1 MTMQQLIVDRFEGIY
16 VICEDQ
22 EKKLFAIEKN
32 EAPVNVKEGDVLV
45 ISNDGTLQI
54 DAEETARRRAAAI
67 KKQRGA
73 FRK

>member
-1 MTMQQLIVDRFEGIY
+1 MQQLIVDRFEGIY

-32 EAPVNVKEGDVLV
+32 EAPANVKEGDVLV

-54 DAEETARRRAAAI
+54 DAARRRAAAI